1 MNLRWKLTIVLVLAA
16 VAALLVSFHVHGM
29 NGPWYWMW
37 AWRRLGWGIYPLML
51 AAATPA
57 ALAQWLFARGK
68 VRPARLV
75 WLLMLAT
82 LLMQFAA
89 LSRQPPGIVRLRLI
103 VENSI
108 NTSYYNA
115 AVVLCKQMDQGMSYR
130 DWLEI
135 YPQLMDKMMLHA
147 GYKPPGLLFYYIAL
161 IRLFGYSGASAW
173 AGGIGIALL
182 ACGSVAATY
191 AFIRRFGGDE
201 SAAFLGASYFALC
214 PSLILFLPQ
223 FDQAYPILS
232 CLMLITWAAALERRW
247 ISIAFGGL
255 LALAIF
261 LSPTFLMFGMFLAV
275 YTLLYIRDGGSPAFV
290 RALERSA
297 LAIATVILLY
307 FLFYAVSGFNPIQTF
322 LVANQR
328 SQAHLISLQRPWPM
342 HSLFD
347 LVDIALGLGWIAV
360 PLIVWGTRAACAQ
373 GGSKICRLTWLGI
386 MQVLVAV
393 AVAVIPG
400 ENARIF
406 LPMMPL
412 LMPPVGLELSRWNA
426 RARCI
431 AFACLW
437 LNLVVLAQNMTFIY
451 MGMELDGPRLPSQS
465 AQQSGPHR

>member
-1 MNLRWKLTIVLVLAA
+1 MSVRWKLKLTFVLALA
-16 VAALLVSFHVHGM
+16 ASVAALVNFHVHGV

-37 AWRRLGWGIYPLML
+37 AWRRLGWGIVPLML
-51 AAATPA
+51 AAAAPA
-57 ALAQWLFARGK
+57 ILAHWLFARGS
-68 VRPARLV
+68 VRASRLV
-75 WLLMLAT
+75 GLLMLAT

-89 LSRQPPGIVRLRLI
+89 LSRQPPGISRLRLI
-103 VENSI
+103 VENSV

-115 AVVLCKQMDQGMSYR
+115 AVVLCKQMDQGKGYR

-135 YPQLMDKMMLHA
+135 YPDLMDTMMLHA
-147 GYKPPGLLFYYIAL
+147 GYKPPGLIFYYIAL
-161 IRLFGYSGASAW
+161 IRIFGYGGASAW

-182 ACGSVAATY
+182 AAGSVAAAY
-191 AFIRRFGGDE
+191 AFIRRFGGDQ
-201 SAAFLGASYFALC
+201 ATAFQGATYFALC

-232 CLMLITWAAALERRW
+232 CLLLITWAAALERRW
-247 ISIAFGGL
+247 ISIVFGAL

-275 YTLLYIRDGGSPAFV
+275 YTLLHIRDGGSPAFV
-290 RALERSA
+290 RAVERSV

-307 FLFYAVSGFNPIQTF
+307 VLFYAATGFNPIQTF

-328 SQAHLISLQRPWPM
+328 SQAHLVSLQRPWPA
-342 HSLFD
+342 HSFFD
-347 LVDIALGLGWIAV
+347 LLDIALGLGWIAV
-360 PLIVWGTRAACAQ
+360 PLIVWGTRAACAES
-373 GGSKICRLTWLGI
+373 GSKICRLAWLGI

-412 LMPPVGLELSRWNA
+412 LMPPLGVELSRWPLKA
-426 RARCI
+426 RVAVY
-431 AFACLW
+431 LT
-437 LNLVVLAQNMTFIY
+437 LVLLTAVICRNMIFLY
-451 MGMELDGPRLPSQS
+451 MGPEIEGVPRV
-465 AQQSGPHR
+465 